1 MKPEAESYLL
11 SLYVN
16 AGFYKVI
23 RIQDHLQ
30 YICNTYN
37 VVDKQIYASLEK
49 FNKKGILNY
58 GTSINYCWL
67 EKLP

>member
-1 MKPEAESYLL
+1 MNPDAEHYLL
-11 SLYVN
+11 SLYIN
-16 AGFYKVI
+16 AGYYNPVQI
-23 RIQDHLQ
+23 IHHLD
-30 YICNTYN
+30 YICKTYN

-58 GTSINYCWL
+58 GTSINCCWL